1 MVAVSHQ
8 LMIVTGMSG
17 AGRSTCLKILEDLGF
32 EAVDNLPLP
41 LMRRLLGSDEA
52 LEGDLAIG
60 IDTRTRAFDPLE
72 LQKFVSELQASR
84 NFQTRLVFCDCSDEV
99 IQRRY
104 SETRRRHPMAG
115 DRAVADGIALERAL
129 LATIRDRADE
139 LVDTTDTTA
148 AMLRQRLASRFA
160 RSGQRQLAIT
170 VMSFAFR
177 HGLPREA
184 DLVFDMRF
192 LRNPHY
198 VAELK
203 HATGLDQPVQAYI
216 MDDDAY
222 APFID
227 RWRALVTPLLPH
239 YSRDGKSYLTIAFGC
254 TGGQH
259 RSVFI
264 AERASSTL
272 RDAGWT
278 SITVHREIEMG
289 RIALVT
295 SANAGDQARS
305 DDGR

>member
-1 MVAVSHQ
+1 MSHQ

-17 AGRSTCLKILEDLGF
+17 AGRMTCLKILEDLGF

-41 LMRRLLGSDEA
+41 LMRRLLVVNEP
-52 LEGDLAIG
+52 LERDLAIG
-60 IDTRTRAFDPLE
+60 IDTRTRAFDPTALHNFVGE
-72 LQKFVSELQASR
+72 LQSSR
-84 NFQTRLVFCDCSDEV
+84 EYETRLVFCDCSDEV

-115 DRAVADGIALERAL
+115 DRAVADGIALERTL
-129 LATIRDRADE
+129 LAALRDQADE

-148 AMLRQRLASRFA
+148 SMLRQRLAARFA
-160 RSGQRQLAIT
+160 RTGQRQLAIT

-198 VAELK
+198 VPELK
-203 HATGLDQPVQAYI
+203 HATGLDGPVQAYI
-216 MDDDAY
+216 REDDAFS
-222 APFID
+222 PFLNH
-227 RWRALVTPLLPH
+227 WRTLVEPLLPH
-239 YSRDGKSYLTIAFGC
+239 YLREGKSYLTIAFGC

-259 RSVFI
+259 RSVFL
-264 AERASSTL
+264 AEQVSSTL
-272 RDAGWT
+272 RDAGWQ

-289 RIALVT
+289 RIARPT
-295 SANAGDQARS
+295 SSEAGA
-305 DDGR
+305 